1 MVEFE
6 KGHKPSLNAF
16 WEPFSALKHNFLM
29 IPILNLKR
37 NQFLT
42 NLIAMREC

>member
-16 WEPFSALKHNFLM
+16 WEPFSALKT
-29 IPILNLKR
+29 
-37 NQFLT
+37 QFFNDSHT
-42 NLIAMREC
+42 QFKKESIFN